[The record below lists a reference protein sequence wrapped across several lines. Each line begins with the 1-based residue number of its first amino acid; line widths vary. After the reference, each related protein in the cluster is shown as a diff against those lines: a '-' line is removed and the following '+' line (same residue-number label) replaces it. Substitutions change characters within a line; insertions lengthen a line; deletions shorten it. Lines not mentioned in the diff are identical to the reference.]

1 MEIEMKPA
9 ETRLRSSL
17 LAGACLLALAM
28 PAGAAEPDPTSI
40 VDAYAPRLAQVAGK
54 IWEKAELGYQEKETS
69 GLLQQELKSA
79 GFKVQ
84 ANVAGMPTAFIARAG
99 KGGGPVIA
107 ILAEMDALPGVSQ
120 AAVPQR
126 QPIPGKDA
134 GHACGHNLFGAASI
148 AAARAVK
155 QWLDETGRPG
165 EVRVYGAP
173 AEEGGSGKVYLVKAG
188 LFDDVDVVLHW
199 HPGDLNSAAQSTALA
214 NISGKFHF
222 HGIAAHAA
230 AAPERGRS
238 ALDAVEAMDAMTNM
252 MREHVPQDVRIHYII
267 TDGGKAPNV
276 VPAEATVYYYVR
288 HQDPEVLKNVMG
300 RIKKAAEGAA
310 LGTETR
316 MEYEPVGGTYNLLPN
331 DVLGRVMDA
340 DLRHVGG
347 LQYTPAD
354 NAFAMELRK
363 SLASPPPL
371 SQASDIAPYSTDK
384 VAYAST
390 DVGDVSWVVPTVGL
404 STATWVPGTAA
415 HSWQA
420 VAAGGNAI
428 GYQGATVAAKV
439 LALTATRLFSEPELI
454 TSAKAEFDR
463 RRGPGFKYQSLLDRD
478 TPALDYRR
486 LGTND

>member
-1 MEIEMKPA
+1 MHTADNHDLGAEMKPVD
-9 ETRLRSSL
+9 TCLRRLLPS
-17 LAGACLLALAM
+17 GACWLALSL
-28 PAGAAEPDPTSI
+28 PAAAAEADPAAI
-40 VDAYAPRLAQVAGK
+40 VDAYAPRLAQVAGT
-54 IWEKAELGYQEKETS
+54 IWDKAELGFQETQSSE
-69 GLLQQELKSA
+69 LLQQELRSA
-79 GFKVQ
+79 GFTLQ
-84 ANVAGMPTAFIARAG
+84 HNVAGMPTAFIARAG

-120 AAVPQR
+120 AAVPRR
-126 QPIPGKDA
+126 QPIPAKDA

-155 QWLDETGRPG
+155 QWMEASGQPG

-199 HPGDLNSAAQSTALA
+199 HPGDRNSAAQNTALA
-214 NISGKFHF
+214 NVSGKFRF
-222 HGIAAHAA
+222 AGIASHAA

-238 ALDAVEAMDAMTNM
+238 ALDGVEALNAMANM
-252 MREHVPQDVRIHYII
+252 MREHVPQDTRIHYVI

-276 VPAEATVYYYVR
+276 VPATSTVYYYVR
-288 HQDPEVLKNVMG
+288 HQDPEVAKSVMA
-300 RIKKAAEGAA
+300 RLKKAAEGAA

-331 DVLGRVMDA
+331 DVLGRVMDTN
-340 DLRHVGG
+340 LRRVGG
-347 LQYTPAD
+347 LRYTASD
-354 NAFAMELRK
+354 RAFAMELHT
-363 SLASPPPL
+363 SLATAPAI
-371 SQASDIAPYSTDK
+371 SQAAEIAAYEVDK
-384 VAYAST
+384 VMHGST

-428 GYQGATVAAKV
+428 GYQGATIAAKV
-439 LALTATRLFSEPELI
+439 LALTI
-454 TSAKAEFDR
+454 VSAKAEFDQ
-463 RRGPGFKYQSLLDRD
+463 RRGPEFTYVSLLERD

-486 LGTND
+486 LGSND